1 MTKRIIAMLITV
13 ILMFS
18 LTACNTTDVTF
29 TGEYDQE
36 KYTQITDI
44 DGVSVLAPKSIFD
57 AAEPMSKV
65 SEYDSKEIAN
75 HIFKA
80 SDDRSYNIYQPG
92 KFFLYVFDLGSID
105 GIEDKLAV
113 ENIPGMIGTSEW
125 LKFET
130 RNPNTYNSTEID
142 GNTQAIYG
150 ATITESMAGSDLS
163 YNGYVTIL
171 HIGET
176 DSAYCLVVGYGDDKN
191 ESTSKEIAENFLIIE
206 NAA

>member
-1 MTKRIIAMLITV
+1 MTKKIIAFLITL
-13 ILMFS
+13 ILTFS

-44 DGVSVLAPKSIFD
+44 DGVSVLAPKAIFD
-57 AAEPMSKV
+57 AAEPMSNA
-65 SEYDSKEIAN
+65 SDYESDEIAN

-150 ATITESMAGSDLS
+150 ATITESMAGSELL

-176 DSAYCLVVGYGDDKN
+176 DSAYCLVIGYGDDKN
-191 ESTSKEIAENFLIIE
+191 EAISKEIAENFLIIE

>member
-44 DGVSVLAPKSIFD
+44 DGVSVLAPKAIFD
-57 AAEPMSKV
+57 AAEPMGNASDYE
-65 SEYDSKEIAN
+65 SDEIAN